1 MRADVDENSAINSMC
16 GSYGANLQWCMGQ
29 FKTQLTE
36 NLQSGQNKCSNKMVI
51 SLTLS
56 HN

>member
-1 MRADVDENSAINSMC
+1 MDENSAINSMC
-16 GSYGANLQWCMGQ
+16 GSDGANLQWCMGQ

-56 HN
+56 RN